1 MISYWLFTFAGK
13 NTNIG
18 REKDQYFCR
27 ITKKFYFF
35 CQFKA
40 DNKILFDH
48 FVGQCVPERNIVGE
62 LEGLAR
68 ALYPHKNMF

>member
-27 ITKKFYFF
+27 ITKSIN
-35 CQFKA
+35 Q
-40 DNKILFDH
+40 
-48 FVGQCVPERNIVGE
+48 VPTRKWVRSGAPMGNLKKGWEMG
-62 LEGLAR
+62 
-68 ALYPHKNMF
+68 